1 MKDLISKLLVDENIQ
16 DIPVLYICRIAIE
29 LVKLS
34 EETMISPSLE
44 DPVNLIKYRN
54 RLLDTVRKECDCDVR
69 LSSNEPTNQLSQHDE
84 QSYESNGNEHA
95 E

>member
-16 DIPVLYICRIAIE
+16 DIPVLYICRIAVE
-29 LVKLS
+29 LIKLS
-34 EETMISPSLE
+34 EETMISPSIE

-69 LSSNEPTNQLSQHDE
+69 LFSNELANKLSQYDE
-84 QSYESNGNEHA
+84 QSCKSNGNEYA